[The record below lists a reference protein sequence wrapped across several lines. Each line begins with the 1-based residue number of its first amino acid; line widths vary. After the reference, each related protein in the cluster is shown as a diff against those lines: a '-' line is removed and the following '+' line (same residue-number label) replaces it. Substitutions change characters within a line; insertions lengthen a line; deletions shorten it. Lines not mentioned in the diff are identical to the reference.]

1 MPAAE
6 TIVLSSNWAW
16 KRRGEGA
23 VLDELKLG
31 GAQEATPTNIDDPAN
46 HLIDGS
52 VPPTAL
58 TSAWYPARNCPSEVH
73 VELRKAGLIPDP
85 YIGSN
90 EHGIQWIGE
99 SEWLYKCEF
108 AGDGQ
113 KRRGLLEFAGL
124 DAICDVYLNG
134 TRIFS
139 SDNQFRTWVHAL
151 APGELNAQ
159 NVLLIHFKSAKALAL
174 AEEAKYGRV
183 RAGSTNLGAPSRVYV
198 RKAQYD
204 WRWDWGPEL
213 MTCGVYR
220 PVTLK
225 FFHARIADVFTKASL
240 VSTPTRGSKAKAAL
254 RLDLTVDG
262 SADRAVVVLREKG
275 GGHQVRREEVDL
287 TKAGGVLT
295 GGAKSLTGDE
305 IVASEAVGPDV
316 AAAAHGTVYKDVI
329 SWTNLEV
336 KPWWPTGY
344 GAPDMYEVEVEVLA
358 EDNTA
363 LDSTIKR
370 VGFRSV
376 ELVQD
381 ALKEADEYGTGITFF
396 FRVNGVR
403 MFMGGSN
410 WIPAD
415 NFLTTLTPD
424 RYRAWLTLL
433 RDGNQNMVRLW
444 GGGVYEPDCFY
455 DACDDLGLLVW
466 QDFQFA
472 CGVYPAHPAF
482 VATVRQEVVDNVTRM
497 RHHPSLAIYCG
508 NNEDYQM
515 VLQWGDVAALPA
527 RKLYEEV
534 FPDVVGALTDPAV
547 PYHRGSPYGGK
558 GWDTA
563 DPTIGD
569 VHQWNIWGGKELP
582 YQEYDHMGGRFV
594 SEFGLPSLPVMSTI
608 KHWMGDALA
617 SEYYSQSPLIA
628 QHNRAG
634 SFERRFAIVMNE
646 NFRLTEDLETY
657 AFHTQMMQ
665 SDGVGWA
672 YQAWRRKWAGPGK
685 EYTSGALVWQSND
698 CWPVASWAI
707 IDYFLR
713 PKPIYYTMKRHLAPV
728 SVGIYREV
736 IHNRPTDRPRQ
747 YYEFAAIQ
755 SHGAKLDVWGCNA
768 TLEPIEARL
777 ELFCV
782 DLQSDWT
789 ATSTHDIILLPNRS
803 TDILVGIPCPA
814 PPKEGKTP
822 PSGDPAWT
830 TSCTVVVQA
839 RLVALSGS
847 SLGVEGAVIAR
858 GVDWPQPYRIL
869 RFPDPELKIT
879 TGDMDKDGARELT
892 ITAGKPAKGV
902 FLTVDGDDA
911 GLKWSDNSLDVMPG
925 DVQKVTVWG
934 LEEPNTLRV
943 AYMGREKAAEAV

>member
-1 MPAAE
+1 MPAK
-6 TIVLSSNWAW
+6 TSSITLNSGWAW
-16 KRRGEGA
+16 KRRGEGDI
-23 VLDELKLG
+23 LDELKLG
-31 GAQEATPTNIDDPAN
+31 LTEDVTPTNPDDPTK

-52 VPPTAL
+52 IPPNAL
-58 TSAWYPARNCPSEVH
+58 AAAWYPARTSPSEIH
-73 VELRKAGLIPDP
+73 VELRKAGFIPDP
-85 YIGSN
+85 YIGFN
-90 EHGIQWIGE
+90 EHQVQWIGDA
-99 SEWLYKCEF
+99 EWVYKCEF
-108 AGDGQ
+108 GVGDADVG
-113 KRRGLLEFAGL
+113 RRGILEFAGL
-124 DAICDVYLNG
+124 DAIADVYLNG

-139 SDNQFRTWVHAL
+139 SDNQFRTWAYAVE
-151 APGELNAQ
+151 PNSLNATL
-159 NVLLIHFKSAKALAL
+159 NTLLIHFKSAKALAL

-183 RAGSTNLGAPSRVYV
+183 RAGSTNLGDPSRVYV

-213 MTCGVYR
+213 MTCGPYR

-225 FFHARIADVFTKASL
+225 FFDARIADVSTKASL
-240 VSTPTRGSKAKAAL
+240 VGTPTRGSLAKAAL
-254 RLDLTVDG
+254 RVDVTVDG
-262 SADRAVVVLREKG
+262 VDEVDAARLHVILKEKETGEEIRQEKVVLKGSEGDVVVWD
-275 GGHQVRREEVDL
+275 DL
-287 TKAGGVLT
+287 
-295 GGAKSLTGDE
+295 D
-305 IVASEAVGPDV
+305 
-316 AAAAHGTVYKDVI
+316 
-329 SWTNLEV
+329 V

-344 GAPDMYEVEVEVLA
+344 GAQDMYEVAVDVMD
-358 EDNTA
+358 EDGTV
-363 LDSTIKR
+363 LDSTTKR
-370 VGFRSV
+370 IGFRSI

-381 ALKEADEYGTGITFF
+381 ELKEPDQYGTGSTFF

-455 DACDDLGLLVW
+455 EACDDLGLLVW

-515 VLQWGDVAALPA
+515 VLQWGESADVAALPA

-534 FPDVVGALTDPAV
+534 FPDVVGTLTDPPV

-563 DPTIGD
+563 DPTVGD

-582 YQEYDHMGGRFV
+582 YQEYDRMGGRFV
-594 SEFGLPSLPVMSTI
+594 SEFGLPALPVVSTI
-608 KHWMGDALA
+608 KQWMGAA
-617 SEYYSQSPLIA
+617 PESEYYSQSPIIA

-657 AFHTQMMQ
+657 VYHTQIMQ

-713 PKPIYYTMKRHLAPV
+713 PKPIYYIMKRHLALV
-728 SVGIYREV
+728 SVGIYREI

-755 SHGAKLDVWGCNA
+755 SHGAKLDVWTCNS
-768 TLEPIEARL
+768 TLEPIDARL

-789 ATSTHDIILLPNRS
+789 ATSTHEVTLLPNRA
-803 TDILVGIPCPA
+803 TEILAGIPCPA
-814 PPKEGKTP
+814 PPREGKTP

-839 RLVALSGS
+839 RIVARGSS
-847 SLGVEGAVIAR
+847 SLGTEGAVLAR
-858 GVDWPQPYRIL
+858 GADWPQPYRYL
-869 RFPDPELKIT
+869 RFPDPGLKVT
-879 TGDMDKDGARELT
+879 VGDAGEDGAREVVLES
-892 ITAGKPAKGV
+892 AKPAKGV
-902 FLTVDGDDA
+902 FFTVKEG
-911 GLKWSDNSLDVMPG
+911 GEHLRWSDNALDLMPG

-934 LEEPNTLRV
+934 LREPETLRV
-943 AYMGREKAAEAV
+943 AYMGREKAQSL

>member
-1 MPAAE
+1 MPLATR
-6 TIVLSSNWAW
+6 TITLDEGWAW
-16 KRRGEGA
+16 KRR
-23 VLDELKLG
+23 
-31 GAQEATPTNIDDPAN
+31 ATPANPDDPAN
-46 HLIDGS
+46 HLTDGA
-52 VPPTAL
+52 VPSDAL
-58 TSAWYPARNCPSEVH
+58 TTAWCPARAHPSEVH

-85 YIGSN
+85 YIGFN
-90 EHGIQWIGE
+90 EHKVQWIGE
-99 SEWLYKCEF
+99 SEWVYRCDFSVEEAD
-108 AGDGQ
+108 AGRQ
-113 KRRGLLEFAGL
+113 GLLELAGL
-124 DAICDVYLNG
+124 DTMGDVYLNG
-134 TRIFS
+134 THILS
-139 SDNQFRTWVHAL
+139 PDNQFRTWAYAL
-151 APGELNAQ
+151 QPGTLRASADGGTVDQKRNT
-159 NVLLIHFKSAKALAL
+159 LLIHFKSAKALAL

-213 MTCGVYR
+213 MTCGPYR
-220 PVTLK
+220 PVTLI
-225 FFHARIADVFTKASL
+225 FFETRIADVFAKASL
-240 VSTPTRGSKAKAAL
+240 TGTPTRGSPAPGAL
-254 RLDLTVDG
+254 RVDVTVDG
-262 SADRAVVVLREKG
+262 GPVAGTALRVRIALRERG
-275 GGHQVRREEVDL
+275 GSGELRSEEVDL
-287 TKAGGVLT
+287 SGLDGENETVPA
-295 GGAKSLTGDE
+295 
-305 IVASEAVGPDV
+305 DV
-316 AAAAHGTVYKDVI
+316 AATAHGVVYKDVVVWDDLI
-329 SWTNLEV
+329 I

-344 GAPDMYEVEVEVLA
+344 GEQDMYEVEVKVLG
-358 EDNTA
+358 EEKTI
-363 LDSTIKR
+363 LDSVTKR
-370 VGFRSV
+370 IGFRSV

-381 ALKEADEYGTGITFF
+381 ELSEADEYGTGTTFY

-415 NFLTTLTPD
+415 NFLTTLTAD

-482 VATVRQEVVDNVTRM
+482 VATVRQEAVDNVTRM

-534 FPDVVGALTDPAV
+534 FPDVVQALTDPPV

-563 DPTIGD
+563 DPTVGD

-582 YQEYDHMGGRFV
+582 YQEYDRMGGRFV
-594 SEFGLPSLPVMSTI
+594 SEFGLPSLPAMSTI
-608 KHWMGDALA
+608 RHWMGEAPE
-617 SEYYSQSPLIA
+617 SEYYSQSPIIA

-646 NFRLTEDLETY
+646 NFRLTQDLETY
-657 AFHTQMMQ
+657 VFHTQVMQ

-672 YQAWRRKWAGPGK
+672 YQSWRRKWAGPGK

-713 PKPIYYTMKRHLAPV
+713 PKPIYYTIKRHLAPV
-728 SVGIYREV
+728 SVGVYRQV

-755 SHGAKLDVWGCNA
+755 SHGAKLDVWASNA
-768 TLEPIEARL
+768 TLEPISARL
-777 ELFCV
+777 VLFCV

-789 ATSTHDIILLPNRS
+789 STSTHEVTLLPNRS
-803 TDILVGIPCPA
+803 TEILSGIPVPS
-814 PPKEGKTP
+814 PPKEGKP
-822 PSGDPAWT
+822 SPSGDPAWT

-839 RLVALSGS
+839 RILARD
-847 SLGVEGAVIAR
+847 GAVLAR
-858 GVDWPQPYRIL
+858 GADWPQPYRYL
-869 RFPDPELKIT
+869 RFPDPGVHAVV
-879 TGDMDKDGARELT
+879 GDVDADGQREVILT
-892 ITAGKPAKGV
+892 VEKPAKGV
-902 FLTVDGDDA
+902 FLTAEGGGEGVQ
-911 GLKWSDNSLDVMPG
+911 WSDNALDLMPG
-925 DVQKVTVWG
+925 DPQKVVVRG
-934 LEEPNTLRV
+934 LQDPTALRA
-943 AYMGREKAAEAV
+943 AYMGKEKATAIV